1 MIEERLDEYMG
12 KIDIVSK
19 DISIYKNECKG
30 LIYPLGTAS
39 LLCRVDYLE
48 LTKTELDKAKFEQ
61 KVDKKEYDLFD
72 CEKVV
77 PKYEVTK
84 IEADKFT
91 LTTKK
96 VKATHIWNVS
106 NQLGIHATFENKD
119 EAFKLCEEI
128 NKKVMDVYGIL

>member
-1 MIEERLDEYMG
+1 M
-12 KIDIVSK
+12 
-19 DISIYKNECKG
+19 
-30 LIYPLGTAS
+30 
-39 LLCRVDYLE
+39 
-48 LTKTELDKAKFEQ
+48 
-61 KVDKKEYDLFD
+61 FD
-72 CEKVV
+72 CEKIV

-119 EAFKLCEEI
+119 DAFKLCEEI